1 QSAPDRRRA
10 RRSPRR
16 AQYARPVPRQSH
28 LGSMQYL
35 APDALAR
42 ARRVRL
48 VIFDVDGVLT
58 DGRLWYGPGGEE
70 LKAFHAFDGH
80 GVHLLRMA
88 GLDTAIISGRQSQ
101 AVAERAKELAI
112 KHVVQ
117 GASDK
122 RQAFERMLRRL
133 KVAPSAAAYMG
144 DDVVALPTLWLD
156 HQVRVE
162 GGDHPSLRRHD
173 PDYLVANFTTTT
185 YNRDGHAETVLA
197 AAQMQ
202 HFPDDD
208 STEVSGPRLVQSKPE
223 QPRFSVQA

>member
-1 QSAPDRRRA
+1 
-10 RRSPRR
+10 
-16 AQYARPVPRQSH
+16 
-28 LGSMQYL
+28 MQYL

-88 GLDTAIISGRQSQ
+88 RLDTAILSGRESQ
-101 AVAERAKELAI
+101 AVAERARELGI

-122 RQAFERMLRRL
+122 LAAFQRLVRRL
-133 KVAPSAAAYMG
+133 KVKQAHVAYMG
-144 DDVVALPTLWLD
+144 DDVVDLPVLTRCGFACAPHEATED
-156 HQVRVE
+156 VR
-162 GGDHPSLRRHD
+162 RRAHYIASA
-173 PDYLVANFTTTT
+173 PAGRGAAREVCEFILEAQ
-185 YNRDGHAETVLA
+185 GKLGTVLA
-197 AAQMQ
+197 
-202 HFPDDD
+202 
-208 STEVSGPRLVQSKPE
+208 
-223 QPRFSVQA
+223 RFHR